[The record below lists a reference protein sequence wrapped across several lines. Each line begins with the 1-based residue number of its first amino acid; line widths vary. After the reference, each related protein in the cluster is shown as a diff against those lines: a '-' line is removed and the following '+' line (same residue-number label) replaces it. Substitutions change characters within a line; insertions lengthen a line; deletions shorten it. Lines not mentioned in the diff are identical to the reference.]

1 MGFCRAAFHGSK
13 FEASVNV
20 IGNPGA
26 TVTLGNDKYNY
37 YCTCDSNGNGNITI
51 NRRGE
56 YKVRTSA
63 VGAFEADQNTMT
75 ININQNGIVYSVQKV
90 LINRGTNSLAVSNEY
105 KSGSLLPYWGS
116 SSTKPSTNFSQYWLV
131 YRTDRMPISRLDGEI
146 IYKGLGD
153 EYSINTTKKV
163 YGYLHSVPVGT
174 TGYYG
179 LFAVLNINGNNYY
192 TSMITASGTA
202 KNMETVTKTFTSSGT
217 MTVPAGMHKLTA
229 CAVGGGGG
237 GAHNGHHFFSG
248 SSSRTIINVGGGGG
262 EGGSVTTS
270 TIDVIPG
277 QSISIVIGGGGA
289 GGNTWWKQVLS
300 DYIDVYN
307 GAGGSNGGTTSI
319 TVNDKTISANGG
331 SGAGQVTVANLGGP
345 TINGGGGGY
354 GGSGRG
360 NGGDGGRG
368 FYAAGTRS
376 GDNTAGSGAKDY
388 YQGNAGNG
396 GSGAAFDGT
405 WYGGGGGG
413 GGSACREEPSKGSTF
428 YTYGLSGDGG
438 NRGGGNGGYTS
449 STPTAGTANT
459 GGGGGGGGSGRYYPD
474 ESSRN
479 GANGGSGVAILKFAA

>member
-13 FEASVNV
+13 FEAYVNV

-37 YCTCDSNGNGNITI
+37 YCACDSNGNGTITI

-131 YRTDRMPISRLDGEI
+131 YRTDRAPVSRLDGEI
-146 IYKGLGD
+146 IYKGLGE

-163 YGYLHSVPVGT
+163 YGYLHNVPVGT

-192 TSMITASGTA
+192 TGIITASGTA

-248 SSSRTIINVGGGGG
+248 SSSRTITNIGGGGG
-262 EGGSVTTS
+262 EGGSVTTT

-277 QSISIVIGGGGA
+277 QSISVVIGGGGA
-289 GGNTWWKQVLS
+289 GGNSWWKQVAS

-307 GAGGSNGGTTSI
+307 SAAGSNGGTTSI
-319 TVNDKTISANGG
+319 TVNGKSISANGG
-331 SGAGQVTVANLGGP
+331 AGAPGVNPQGMTP
-345 TINGGGGGY
+345 TLNGGSGGA

-368 FYAAGTRS
+368 FYSSGNRQ
-376 GDNTAGSGAKDY
+376 GDNVAGSGAADFH
-388 YQGNAGNG
+388 QGSAGNG
-396 GSGAAFDGT
+396 GAGAAFDGI
-405 WYGGGGGG
+405 WYAGGGGGG
-413 GGSACREEPSKGSTF
+413 ASATRREPSKGSTF
-428 YTYGLSGDGG
+428 YTYGLYGSGG
-438 NRGGGNGGYTS
+438 NRGGGSNNS
-449 STPTAGTANT
+449 AGTANS
-459 GGGGGGGGSGRYYPD
+459 GGGGAGGGQMSRYYPS
-474 ESSRN
+474 ESSTN
-479 GANGGSGVAILKFAA
+479 GGNGGSGVAILKFAA

>member
-13 FEASVNV
+13 FEAYVNV

-63 VGAFEADQNTMT
+63 VGAFEAEQNTMT
-75 ININQNGIVYSVQKV
+75 ININQNGIIYSVQKV

-146 IYKGLGD
+146 IYKGLGE

-163 YGYLHSVPVGT
+163 YGYLHNVPVGT

-192 TSMITASGTA
+192 TGIITASGTA

-237 GAHNGHHFFSG
+237 GAHNGHHWFAGNNSDTKV
-248 SSSRTIINVGGGGG
+248 SIGGGGG
-262 EGGSVTTS
+262 EGGAVTTT

-277 QSISIVIGGGGA
+277 QSISVVIGGGGA
-289 GGNTWWKQVLS
+289 GGNSWWKQVIS

-307 GAGGSNGGTTSI
+307 GAGGSNGGTTTI
-319 TVNDKTISANGG
+319 TVNGRSISANGG
-331 SGAGQVTVANLGGP
+331 AGAGQVNVHDLGP
-345 TINGGGGGY
+345 TINGAGGGY

-376 GDNTAGSGAKDY
+376 GDNTAGSGAADY
-388 YQGNAGNG
+388 YQGSAGNG

-413 GGSACREEPSKGSTF
+413 GGSACRREPSKGSTF
-428 YTYGLSGDGG
+428 YTYGLSGNGG
-438 NRGGGNGGYTS
+438 NRGGGKGGYTS

-459 GGGGGGGGSGRYYPD
+459 GGGGGGGGSGDYYSSD
-474 ESSRN
+474 SSRN

>member
-13 FEASVNV
+13 FEAYVNV

-63 VGAFEADQNTMT
+63 VGAFEAEQNTMT

-131 YRTDRMPISRLDGEI
+131 YRTDRAPISRLDGEI
-146 IYKGLGD
+146 IYKGLGE
-153 EYSINTTKKV
+153 EYSISTTKKV
-163 YGYLHSVPVGT
+163 YGYLHNVTVGT

-192 TSMITASGTA
+192 TGIITASGTA

-237 GAHNGHHFFSG
+237 GAHNGHHWFAG
-248 SSSRTIINVGGGGG
+248 SSSDTKVSIGGGGG
-262 EGGSVTTS
+262 EGGAVTTT

-277 QSISIVIGGGGA
+277 QSISVVIGGGGA
-289 GGNTWWKQVLS
+289 GGNSWWKQVVS

-319 TVNDKTISANGG
+319 TVNGKSISANGG
-331 SGAGQVTVANLGGP
+331 AGAAQVNPPNLSPTLSGGSGGL
-345 TINGGGGGY
+345 

-360 NGGDGGRG
+360 NGGDGGKG
-368 FYAAGTRS
+368 FYARGDRS
-376 GDNTAGSGAKDY
+376 GDNTAGSGAADY

-413 GGSACREEPSKGSTF
+413 GGSSCRREPSKGSTF
-428 YTYGLSGDGG
+428 YTYGLSGNGG

-459 GGGGGGGGSGRYYPD
+459 GGGGGGGGSGNYYSSD
-474 ESSRN
+474 SSRN

>member
-20 IGNPGA
+20 VGNPGA

-37 YCTCDSNGNGNITI
+37 YCTCDSNGNGTITV

-146 IYKGLGD
+146 VYKGFGE

-163 YGYLHSVPVGT
+163 YGYLHNVTAGT

-192 TSMITASGTA
+192 TGLITASGTA

-237 GAHNGHHFFSG
+237 GAHNGHHLFSG
-248 SSSRTIINVGGGGG
+248 SSSRTIVNVGGGGG
-262 EGGSVTTS
+262 EGGAVSTS

-289 GGNTWWKQVLS
+289 GGNTWWKQVVS

-319 TVNDKTISANGG
+319 TVNGKTISANGG
-331 SGAGQVTVANLGGP
+331 A
-345 TINGGGGGY
+345 
-354 GGSGRG
+354 
-360 NGGDGGRG
+360 
-368 FYAAGTRS
+368 
-376 GDNTAGSGAKDY
+376 
-388 YQGNAGNG
+388 
-396 GSGAAFDGT
+396 GAAFDGT
-405 WYGGGGGG
+405 WYAGGGGG
-413 GGSACREEPSKGSTF
+413 GGSACRREPSKGSTF

-438 NRGGGNGGYTS
+438 NRGGGKGGYTS

-459 GGGGGGGGSGRYYPD
+459 GGGGGGGGSGSYFPAD
-474 ESSRN
+474 SSRN